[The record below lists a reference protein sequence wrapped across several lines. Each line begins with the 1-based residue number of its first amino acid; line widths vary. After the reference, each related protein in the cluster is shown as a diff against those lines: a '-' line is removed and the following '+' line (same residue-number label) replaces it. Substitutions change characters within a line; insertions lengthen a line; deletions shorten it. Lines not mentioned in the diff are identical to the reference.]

1 MMNGYIEFDR
11 SSKGAKNGRKHHWR
25 VVFFE
30 GAQRYRRRFIDR
42 KDADA
47 FLSDPAARRLWLA
60 EHAERSYIA
69 DNTKLSP
76 QERQQRILDKKRR
89 MWHRIVERSSLDAVY
104 YAERRRKLRINK
116 AKLRIA
122 QGRIYQPRFYRRVP
136 DWSTMGKV
144 VDAASPWLA
153 ENITPSQRAFAHE
166 LFIERLEEGW
176 RRHG

>member
-30 GAQRYRRRFIDR
+30 GGQRYRRRFVER
-42 KDADA
+42 QCAAA
-47 FLSDPAARRLWLA
+47 FLRDPNAIRLWLL
-60 EHAERSYIA
+60 EHAKRSYVA
-69 DNTKLSP
+69 DNTRLSP
-76 QERQQRILDKKRR
+76 QERQRRILEKKRR
-89 MWHRIVERSSLDAVY
+89 MWHRIVRRSSLSAVY
-104 YAERRRKLRINK
+104 YAERRRKKRINN

-122 QGRIYQPRFYRRVP
+122 QGRIYQPRFNRRVP
-136 DWSTMGKV
+136 DWATMGKV
-144 VDAASPWLA
+144 VDAASPWLV
-153 ENITPSQRAFAHE
+153 ENITPSQRAFARE